1 MFAAPPSLRAKEE
14 DKTSSLCS
22 GVTSF
27 LLSLFFAYVF
37 INSASVVKKKKKI
50 DSVQT

>member
-1 MFAAPPSLRAKEE
+1 MFSAPPSLRAKEE

-22 GVTSF
+22 GITSF
-27 LLSLFFAYVF
+27 LLSVFFAYVF
-37 INSASVVKKKKKI
+37 INSATGVITYNKI